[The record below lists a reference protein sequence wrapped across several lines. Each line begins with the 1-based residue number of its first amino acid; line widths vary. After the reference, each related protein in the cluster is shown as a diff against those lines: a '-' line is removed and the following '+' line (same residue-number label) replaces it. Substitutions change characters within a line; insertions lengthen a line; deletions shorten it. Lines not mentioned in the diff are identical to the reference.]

1 MTPMSVEYF
10 KRKLRQ
16 NTLKVA
22 QSFTLLL
29 LSSNHFYSKSQV
41 YLNKNPLGESGIWN
55 FRKIMT
61 AYVNWILLFAWHF
74 TYTYMFHLLILTM
87 VWNTFIIPQ
96 FTREELRLSELSVHS
111 LLKTEGWWNQSLS
124 CAK

>member
-16 NTLKVA
+16 NILKVA

-29 LSSNHFYSKSQV
+29 LSSNHFYSKSQI

-74 TYTYMFHLLILTM
+74 
-87 VWNTFIIPQ
+87 IPQ
-96 FTREELRLSELSVHS
+96 FTHEELRLNELSVHS